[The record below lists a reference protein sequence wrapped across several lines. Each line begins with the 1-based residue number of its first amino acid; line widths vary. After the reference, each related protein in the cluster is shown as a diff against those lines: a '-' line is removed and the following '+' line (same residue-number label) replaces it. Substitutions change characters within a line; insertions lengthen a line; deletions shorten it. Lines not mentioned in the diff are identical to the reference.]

1 MPGYGYMVIGGYG
14 GYWWLWMVT
23 PDYAWL
29 YTWLCVDIHS
39 YAWLFM
45 VMGGYEWLY
54 LAPSP
59 PIIMYNVKKYSIVN
73 TMSV

>member
-1 MPGYGYMVIGGYG
+1 MIRHG
-14 GYWWLWMVT
+14 
-23 PDYAWL
+23 

-39 YAWLFM
+39 Y
-45 VMGGYEWLY
+45 MGGYEWLY
-54 LAPSP
+54 MAPSP